1 MDIIFSATVFIF
13 GSFLVIAAILSAVR
27 TFVLPRAAQ
36 DPIVRFVFLNT
47 RRVFEWFALRRSTY
61 EQRDRLLAFY
71 APITLLLLLPVW
83 LTIISLGFMGMFW
96 ATGVRPL
103 SLAFTVSG
111 SSLLTLGFARGE
123 SLLQMVLAFTE
134 ATIGLI
140 MVALLIAYLPTMYSA
155 FSQRERAVTMLEVRA
170 GSPPSAVEM
179 LARLHRIDRLE
190 ELSDFWETWEAWFAL
205 VAESHTSLPA
215 LVFFR
220 SPKSDSSWLTATGA
234 ILDGAALKRSVVD
247 LPGEPQ
253 EALCI
258 RAGFVTLRQ
267 IADFFGISYD
277 PNPQYPEH
285 PISITRAEFDQA
297 CEMLAEQGI
306 PLYSDRDQAWQDFA
320 GWRVNYDHV
329 LLELCRLTMAPNAPW
344 SADRAALPRQSPS
357 QD

>member
-1 MDIIFSATVFIF
+1 MEFIINVSVFII
-13 GSFLVIAAILSAVR
+13 GSLLVVATLLSAVR
-27 TFVLPRAAQ
+27 TFVLPRAAK
-36 DPIVRFVFLNT
+36 DPIVRFVSFDT
-47 RRVFEWFALRRSTY
+47 RRVFEWFAKRRSTD

-71 APITLLLLLPVW
+71 APISLLLLLPVW
-83 LTIISLGFMGMFW
+83 LTIISLGFMAMFW

-103 SLAFTVSG
+103 SQAFTVSG

-123 SLLQMVLAFTE
+123 GLLQMMLAFTE

-179 LARLHRIDRLE
+179 LSRFHRIARLRD
-190 ELSDFWETWEAWFAL
+190 LSGFWESWEAWFAL

-220 SPKSDSSWLTATGA
+220 SPKPDLSWLTATGA

-253 EALCI
+253 EALCL
-258 RAGFVTLRQ
+258 RAGFVTLRR
-267 IADFFGISYD
+267 IADFFEIEYEPD
-277 PNPQYPEH
+277 PHFPEH
-285 PISITRAEFDQA
+285 PVSVTRAEFDQA
-297 CEMLAEQGI
+297 CDMLEEQGI
-306 PLYSDRDQAWQDFA
+306 PLRSDRDQAWQDFA
-320 GWRVNYDHV
+320 GWRVNYDQV
-329 LLELCRLTMAPNAPW
+329 LLALCRLTMAPSAPW
-344 SADRAALPRQSPS
+344 SADRAGLPQQSPS
-357 QD
+357 RE